1 MVRAA
6 IGLRRGKG
14 SVMRH
19 GGARHSAC
27 DRKHRDRERD
37 KTNKYGS
44 DEVHRAS
51 TKGLSTYTDHG
62 QVTGS

>member
-19 GGARHSAC
+19 GGARHSAR
-27 DRKHRDRERD
+27 DRQHRDRQRY
-37 KTNKYGS
+37 KSNKYGS
-44 DEVHRAS
+44 GEVHS
-51 TKGLSTYTDHG
+51 IPTTGLSTYADHG